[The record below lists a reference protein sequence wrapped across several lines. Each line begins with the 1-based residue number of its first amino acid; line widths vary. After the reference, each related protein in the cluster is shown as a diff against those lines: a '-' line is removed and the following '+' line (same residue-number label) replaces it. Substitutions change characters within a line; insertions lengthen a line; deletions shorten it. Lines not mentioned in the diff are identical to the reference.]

1 MRSPICRCTVPDQRR
16 PTCFRCRTAAVLLG
30 GPTPVRPLH
39 GPTKGRLPARLVYFE
54 ELQTLA
60 QARQRER
67 ALKNGRTRRKTID
80 HLIAAFPPE
89 RLAPFA

>member
-1 MRSPICRCTVPDQRR
+1 
-16 PTCFRCRTAAVLLG
+16 
-30 GPTPVRPLH
+30 
-39 GPTKGRLPARLVYFE
+39 LVYFE